1 MTTRAA
7 TRAVVV
13 ATEGGRGGAVVTRGR
28 RVMVV
33 TRAESTGEGET
44 TAAEEEEETRGKEGE
59 EDAKTK
65 TKKKGEDGE
74 ESEESGKRT
83 IVARAKTS
91 VSSWFGALPFV
102 KNKRKW
108 DKLFEEADA
117 EASDADKQ
125 DALMR
130 ELLAYDRNEDL
141 MTRFETRKYAS
152 GPVSVMAYVT
162 ALVRTNRLENF
173 AVGGDAGIGKAPPLD
188 DGRNKLPDLLGDLSE
203 RSKGK
208 NELVPLEVGKSVQAP
223 LHVSVIGGG
232 AGFAQPDSAAKKLF
246 NAFMGFVFFI
256 AGLSFLSTLALR
268 HIAVRVVE
276 HRGPNSSHSLPGIS
290 DSSSSDPTST
300 SGLGPQSNGPNF
312 DPKQF
317 NKDTV
322 PEKSLKKFKD
332 VKGCDEA
339 KDELAE
345 IVEYLRNP
353 DKFTR
358 LGGKLPKGVLLTG
371 PPGTG
376 KTLLARAVA
385 GEADVPFFYRSGS
398 EFEEMFVGVG
408 SKRVRQLFA
417 AAKKKTPCIVFI
429 DEIDSIGTSRKSIEN
444 QHRKT
449 LNQLLTEMDGFE
461 QNDGIIVLAATNIPE
476 ALDPALK
483 RPGRFDR
490 MVHVPNPDIGGRREI
505 LEHYLEDKPTT
516 SDVDVD
522 RIARGTTG
530 FSGAELF
537 NLVNMAAVQAA
548 MADAPAIT
556 AADLDWAR
564 DRVLMGAERKSAV
577 LSEENRRL
585 TAYHEAGHALVAL
598 KSNAALPI
606 HKATIM
612 PRGSALGMVTQ
623 LPDKDET
630 SVNRKQLMAKLD
642 VCMGGRLAEELI
654 FGPDEVTT
662 GASGDLQQATRL
674 AFFMISDVGM
684 NSSLGPVHL
693 SSIRGGN
700 SARGASGSTESAV
713 DGEVI
718 KLLKES
724 QTRVQKLLKSN
735 LGDLH
740 TIAKALMEK
749 ETLTG
754 NEIRALIGMP
764 PAKEP
769 VPLQARAKPKAPEPK
784 PKEPEAPKEEEEEEA
799 TKEDEETTIIVVLRQ
814 DEDSSDRP
822 N

>member
-1 MTTRAA
+1 MRMKMTTRAA

-13 ATEGGRGGAVVTRGR
+13 ATVGGRGGAVVTRGR

-44 TAAEEEEETRGKEGE
+44 TAAEEEEETRGKEGEE

-276 HRGPNSSHSLPGIS
+276 HRGPNSSHSLPGMS

-398 EFEEMFVGVG
+398 EF
-408 SKRVRQLFA
+408 
-417 AAKKKTPCIVFI
+417 
-429 DEIDSIGTSRKSIEN
+429 SII
-444 QHRKT
+444 
-449 LNQLLTEMDGFE
+449 
-461 QNDGIIVLAATNIPE
+461 
-476 ALDPALK
+476 
-483 RPGRFDR
+483 
-490 MVHVPNPDIGGRREI
+490 
-505 LEHYLEDKPTT
+505 
-516 SDVDVD
+516 
-522 RIARGTTG
+522 
-530 FSGAELF
+530 
-537 NLVNMAAVQAA
+537 
-548 MADAPAIT
+548 
-556 AADLDWAR
+556 
-564 DRVLMGAERKSAV
+564 
-577 LSEENRRL
+577 
-585 TAYHEAGHALVAL
+585 
-598 KSNAALPI
+598 
-606 HKATIM
+606 
-612 PRGSALGMVTQ
+612 
-623 LPDKDET
+623 
-630 SVNRKQLMAKLD
+630 
-642 VCMGGRLAEELI
+642 C
-654 FGPDEVTT
+654 
-662 GASGDLQQATRL
+662 
-674 AFFMISDVGM
+674 
-684 NSSLGPVHL
+684 
-693 SSIRGGN
+693 
-700 SARGASGSTESAV
+700 
-713 DGEVI
+713 
-718 KLLKES
+718 
-724 QTRVQKLLKSN
+724 
-735 LGDLH
+735 
-740 TIAKALMEK
+740 
-749 ETLTG
+749 
-754 NEIRALIGMP
+754 
-764 PAKEP
+764 
-769 VPLQARAKPKAPEPK
+769 
-784 PKEPEAPKEEEEEEA
+784 
-799 TKEDEETTIIVVLRQ
+799 
-814 DEDSSDRP
+814 
-822 N
+822 